1 MSQSSQI
8 TGQTSPSQDWGAQYP
23 FQSRWIDIGGRRMH
37 YVDEGP
43 ALDQLPSVETLLFVH
58 GNPTWSY
65 HWRNLIL
72 AFRNRYRCVAIDH
85 LGCGLSDKGGP
96 PLRLKDHINHL
107 SQCIDQINA
116 GAITLVAQDWGGAIG
131 LGTMLR
137 RPDQLKRIVLFN
149 TGAFPPPSIPW
160 RIQICRTPLIGRW
173 AVQGMNLFARTALHM
188 ALSCRKRLEREVA
201 AAYLT
206 PYNSWRTRQA
216 IYDFVADIPA
226 SPNHPTWS
234 TLAEIEAGL
243 PSLSIRPACL
253 IWGMQDWCFTPSC
266 LDRFVNIWPEAVVHR
281 LGDAGHWVVED
292 APEQALQLVQE
303 FLDNDS
309 SAGDLSKESTPA
321 STSTPG
327 STMPTS
333 H

>member
-1 MSQSSQI
+1 MSRSSPM
-8 TGQTSPSQDWGAQYP
+8 TGQTSLSRDCLAQYP
-23 FQSRWIDIGGRRMH
+23 FKSRWMDIDGRRMH

-43 ALDQLPSVETLLFVH
+43 VLDELPSVETLLFVH

-72 AFRNRYRCVAIDH
+72 NFRNRYRCVAVDH

-96 PLRLKDHINHL
+96 PLSLEDHINHL
-107 SQCIDQINA
+107 SKCIDQLDV

-137 RPDQLKRIVLFN
+137 RADQLKRIVLFN
-149 TGAFPPPSIPW
+149 TGAYPPPSIPW
-160 RIQICRTPLIGRW
+160 RIQICRMPLIGRW
-173 AVQGMNLFARTALHM
+173 AVQGMNLFARTALRM
-188 ALSCRKRLEREVA
+188 ALSCRTHLEDEVA
-201 AAYLT
+201 KSYLA
-206 PYNSWRTRQA
+206 PYHSWQTRQA
-216 IYDFVADIPA
+216 IYDFVADIPG

-253 IWGMQDWCFTPSC
+253 IWGMRDWCFTPSC

-281 LGDAGHWVVED
+281 LDDVGHWVVED
-292 APEQALQLVQE
+292 APERALEFTQA
-303 FLDNDS
+303 FLDNDL
-309 SAGDLSKESTPA
+309 SAGHLPTKPTLA
-321 STSTPG
+321 STSTPD
-327 STMPTS
+327 STTPTS
-333 H
+333 R